1 MHRFVVIAALAG
13 AVLTSTVATATE
25 GFRPLPP
32 ISGTLRAGPDGM
44 DGDRSLRPIRSRTA
58 GPAIYDVRHG
68 SVHGTGRGSDRV
80 GFRHRGYGAGLP
92 PTARYGEP
100 RLPALADAGPP
111 DYAGQGFAPET
122 TAPGYGPTAY
132 DQIGQPSGAGYGQGG
147 GLGVYTAGAYGPG
160 PRIIA
165 IPNHYNVGDVR
176 GGAVRAGCGCG
187 STGLFGALTD
197 HATD

>member
-1 MHRFVVIAALAG
+1 MHRFVAIAALAG

-32 ISGTLRAGPDGM
+32 ISGTLRAGRQGFY
-44 DGDRSLRPIRSRTA
+44 GDRSLGSVPVRSA
-58 GPAIYDVRHG
+58 GPAVYDVRHG
-68 SVHGTGRGSDRV
+68 SIHGYGRGSDRV
-80 GFRHRGYGAGLP
+80 GFRHRGYGARLP
-92 PTARYGEP
+92 LTARYGEP
-100 RLPALADAGPP
+100 RLPVQADAGPP

-132 DQIGQPSGAGYGQGG
+132 DQIGQPYGAGYGQGG

-165 IPNHYNVGDVR
+165 IPNHYNVGDAGRGVVR
-176 GGAVRAGCGCG
+176 SGCGCG
-187 STGLFGALTD
+187 STGLFGALMD